1 MVCCVA
7 LLALAAVA
15 VGFAVPAAKAQQAE
29 GVLGWNWG
37 TLYYATPEEA
47 CTAQWRGARMDNGYS
62 RFIGAF
68 TVDGTTSASCSWT
81 RYQYLCPQETGKG
94 ISCGTVL
101 PSGVNFKCASGYVAT
116 ASLTCV
122 PTANQVSERPCCDT
136 INGGNLGNPVRGD
149 PVVLKTGAV
158 VESAIDFASADG
170 RFIVSRH
177 YRSKAAAGQ
186 PNVQKLISSLDGR
199 WSFDFQPELQI
210 ATSSGTPASPSSK
223 ATFVSPDGSAYV
235 FVLQSNGSWAP
246 LTTSGQAD
254 VDTQLKLEF
263 IGTLPGNL
271 ATLNTAVSYW
281 RLTDANDTVW
291 NFQSFPRP
299 NSTYYAIGRPT
310 SRTSRDGYKWN
321 YSYNPD
327 GSLLSVA
334 DSYGRSATFE
344 WRKMQITTLA
354 APTSNSQPIS
364 MAVSK
369 VTLPDQTRLQF
380 SYDPPAATSLSPVMP
395 RRLVK
400 VERVDAAAAI
410 VDSTT
415 YLYEDSRYPNFFT
428 AVVNHRGER
437 VSNFAFGPLAGQA
450 IRAEGPGGADRHQ
463 FSYAWTA
470 TAMTTTVT
478 GPLGKAEVYTFT
490 KTGTGYDFRLTGIS
504 GAVSANTEATSSV
517 FATTSAS
524 ATLASQTDPLL
535 RQTTFGYDSQRR
547 TTAVTEAAG
556 TPAARTTTFGYD
568 PLLNLPATITRQG
581 LTESRS
587 YSAGKLASLT
597 LTDTTSITVPYVTG
611 GRSRTWSYDWSPTGQ
626 LLAVDG
632 PLPGTAD
639 REIMTY
645 DAAGQLE
652 TQVNPLGHVTR
663 VLARNAIGKP
673 LTVRDP
679 NGVDTALTYDALGR
693 VLSVTRDPGPSQ
705 SRYAMDY
712 DPAGNLT
719 RLTMPTG
726 GWLDYSYD
734 GANRVTRIA
743 NDRGEYIVLELN
755 AAGQSVLDKTHSP
768 DGTVQRQIG
777 RVHDELGRLM
787 RSVGAGGQTW
797 QIGYDKVGNPVSSTD
812 ARGKVTTAGFDLFDR
827 PTMATNPENEAEKFT
842 YTTFDADLAEFR
854 DGRDLSTTMVVD
866 GFGETVQEASP
877 DRGQI
882 RYWYDA
888 AGRIVQTIDAKGV
901 TTAFDYDAA
910 DRPLSEIASGPGL
923 TTQTVTYSW
932 DSTADGNRGIGRLT
946 GISDPSGSEA
956 LVYDAQGRVVRR
968 TKVIGPRSY
977 TFSYAYNANGQVTGI
992 TYPSGHIIKYVHSID
1007 GRVAKVRALAYA
1019 GGPTVQLAGAMIYK
1033 PFGPLSGLL
1042 QGNGLTLSRSYD
1054 ANYWLDGIGL
1064 SGGSG
1069 PLLGLT
1075 LSRDPNGRVT
1085 GVADTAA
1092 PQRAASYSYTDS
1104 GRLDAASGAWGSD
1117 DYSWDANAN
1126 RVRVDRVVSGTS
1138 ASDVAIL
1145 APGTNRLA
1153 EVRDAAGVLARGYS
1167 YNPAGDITEVT
1178 RSGASPIGYSYDA
1191 RGRLAGVTS
1200 GGTLVASYAYDWRE
1214 QRVSSSSQAGG
1225 DRHYL
1230 YGEDGELLA
1239 EYDAQSGALVREYV
1253 WLDAL
1258 PLALING
1265 PLANPTYTW
1274 ITTGHLGEP
1283 LLLTD
1288 GSGAVVSSVTRDPWG
1303 NRVLL
1308 AGGDPLDLGYPGQWR
1323 DPATGLFQNHHRE
1336 YDPMTGR
1343 YIEADPLGL
1352 GGGSNLYAYVGGD
1365 PVNAVDPDGLNPG
1378 AFRGAV
1384 IAGEIGGQGLI
1395 WLCRRYPKECMAT
1408 IGGAAIWLVQKT
1420 RPPRYPAIPPAV
1432 PRGPACSPED
1442 EGGDQ
1447 CVEGWYREVYG
1458 YCSKKFRGASF
1469 YRCKDR
1475 ANDRLF
1481 ACKKQGVWP
1490 PRGLNRWTA
1499 RDEVDY

>member
-1 MVCCVA
+1 M
-7 LLALAAVA
+7 LALAAVA
-15 VGFAVPAAKAQQAE
+15 VGFAVPAAKAQQAQQAQ

-37 TLYYATPEEA
+37 TVYYATPEEA
-47 CTAQWRGARMDNGYS
+47 CTAQWRGAGMDNGYS

-94 ISCGTVL
+94 FACGTVL

-116 ASLTCV
+116 TSLTCV
-122 PTANQVSERPCCDT
+122 PTANQASERPCCDT

-210 ATSSGTPASPSSK
+210 ATSSGTPAGPSSR

-235 FVLQSNGSWAP
+235 FVLQSSGSWAP

-327 GSLLSVA
+327 GSLFSVA

-354 APTSNSQPIS
+354 TPTSNSQPIS

-369 VTLPDQTRLQF
+369 VTLPDQTKLQF

-400 VERVDAAAAI
+400 VERVDTAAAI

-478 GPLGKAEVYTFT
+478 GPLGKSEVYTFT

-504 GAVSANTEATSSV
+504 GAVSANTEATTSV

-556 TPAARTTTFGYD
+556 TPAARTTTLGYD

-597 LTDTTSITVPYVTG
+597 LTDTTAITVPYPTG
-611 GRSRTWSYDWSPTGQ
+611 GRTRTWSYDWSPTGQ

-632 PLPGTAD
+632 PLPGPAD
-639 REIMTY
+639 REVMTY
-645 DAAGQLE
+645 DAAGQVQ
-652 TQVNPLGHVTR
+652 THVNPLGHVTQ
-663 VLARNAIGKP
+663 VLARNAMGKP

-679 NGVDTALTYDALGR
+679 NGVDTVFVYDSLGR
-693 VLSVTRDPGPSQ
+693 PLAVTVEPGPAQSQ
-705 SRYAMDY
+705 YAMAY
-712 DPAGNLT
+712 DGAGNLT
-719 RLTMPTG
+719 RITMPTG

-743 NDRGEYIVLELN
+743 NSRGEYVDLALN
-755 AAGQSVLDKTHSP
+755 AAGQPVLDTTRSA
-768 DGTVQRQIG
+768 DGTIQRQTS
-777 RVHDELGRLM
+777 RVYDELGRLM
-787 RSVGAGGQTW
+787 RIVGAGGQVW
-797 QIGYDKVGNPVSSTD
+797 QLGYDKVGNPVSATD
-812 ARGKVTTAGFDLFDR
+812 ARGKIATSAYDRFDR
-827 PTMATNPENEAEKFT
+827 PVTVTNEEGEVERFA
-842 YTTFDADLAEFR
+842 YTPFDADLTEFR
-854 DGRDLSTTMVVD
+854 DGRDLATANLVD
-866 GFGETVQEASP
+866 GFGQTVQETSP
-877 DRGQI
+877 DRGQT
-882 RYWYDA
+882 RYWYDE
-888 AGRIVQTIDAKGV
+888 AGRTTQTIDAAGV
-901 TTAFDYDAA
+901 TTTFDYDAA
-910 DRPLSEIASGPGL
+910 DRPRTESASGPGL
-923 TTQTVTYSW
+923 VTQTIAYSW
-932 DSTADGNRGIGRLT
+932 DSTAGGNRGIGRLT
-946 GISDPSGSEA
+946 GVSDASGSEA
-956 LVYDAQGRVVRR
+956 LVYDAQGRVVQR
-968 TKVIGPRSY
+968 TKTIGPRTY
-977 TFSYAYNANGQVTGI
+977 GLTYAYDANGDVTSV
-992 TYPSGHIIKYVHSID
+992 TYPSGRVITYTRDSD
-1007 GRVAKVRALAYA
+1007 GRVNKVRALAYA
-1019 GGPTVQLAGAMIYK
+1019 GGASTELAGTFSYK
-1033 PFGPLSGLL
+1033 PFGPLTGLV

-1054 ANYWLDGIGL
+1054 GNYWLSGISL
-1064 SGGSG
+1064 SGAAG

-1075 LSRDPNGRVT
+1075 LSRDGNGRVT
-1085 GVADTAA
+1085 GVADSAA

-1104 GRLDAASGAWGSD
+1104 GRLDTASGIWGND
-1117 DYSWDANAN
+1117 EYSWDANSN
-1126 RVRVDRVVSGTS
+1126 RIRADRTVGAAS
-1138 ASDVAIL
+1138 ASDVATL
-1145 APGTNRLA
+1145 VPGTNRLA
-1153 EVRDAAGVLARGYS
+1153 EVRDAAGVLARSYS
-1167 YNPAGDITEVT
+1167 YNAVGDVT
-1178 RSGASPIGYSYDA
+1178 QVIRSGADPIAYSYDV
-1191 RGRLAGVTS
+1191 RGRLASVS
-1200 GGTLVASYAYDWRE
+1200 VGGTSIASYAYDWRE
-1214 QRVSSSSQAGG
+1214 QRVAATTQGLG
-1225 DRHYL
+1225 TRHYL
-1230 YGEDGELLA
+1230 YGEDGALLG
-1239 EYDAQSGALVREYV
+1239 EYDAATGAPVREYV

-1258 PLALING
+1258 PLALIEG
-1265 PLANPTYTW
+1265 TSANPAYTW
-1274 ITTGHLGEP
+1274 ITTGNLNEP

-1288 GSGAVVSSVTRDPWG
+1288 AAGALVSSVTRDPWG

-1323 DPATGLFQNHHRE
+1323 DPASGLFQNHHRD

-1365 PVNAVDPDGLNPG
+1365 PIN
-1378 AFRGAV
+1378 
-1384 IAGEIGGQGLI
+1384 
-1395 WLCRRYPKECMAT
+1395 
-1408 IGGAAIWLVQKT
+1408 
-1420 RPPRYPAIPPAV
+1420 
-1432 PRGPACSPED
+1432 
-1442 EGGDQ
+1442 
-1447 CVEGWYREVYG
+1447 
-1458 YCSKKFRGASF
+1458 
-1469 YRCKDR
+1469 
-1475 ANDRLF
+1475 
-1481 ACKKQGVWP
+1481 
-1490 PRGLNRWTA
+1490 
-1499 RDEVDY
+1499 